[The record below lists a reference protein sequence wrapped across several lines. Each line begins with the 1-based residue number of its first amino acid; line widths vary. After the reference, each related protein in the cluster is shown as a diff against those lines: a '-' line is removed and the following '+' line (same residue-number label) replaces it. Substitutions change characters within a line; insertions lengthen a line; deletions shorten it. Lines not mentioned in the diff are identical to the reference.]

1 MALTIDL
8 LNQYIVKQNE
18 VKDQLSDD
26 ERLYMNYCFF
36 YLVCDRCK
44 CQYSEKYDAIL
55 VVTNDYKPQYTVK
68 VSDLSLNQY
77 SKGDGTHRR
86 DALYRRM
93 NSVPITK
100 GTKNKVVDMLQV
112 MTSEFN
118 RREKT
123 SLERLF
129 KNHRVNINN

>member
-18 VKDQLSDD
+18 VKHELNDD

-44 CQYSEKYDAIL
+44 CQYSDKYDAL
-55 VVTNDYKPQYTVK
+55 MVVNNDYRPQYV
-68 VSDLSLNQY
+68 VRISDLSLKDY
-77 SKGDGTHRR
+77 VDGDGTHRR

-100 GTKNKVVDMLQV
+100 GNKNKVVDMLQL